1 MNLGGDSER
10 PRFLTDEN
18 FSLRIVA
25 GLRDV
30 CPRMDLVTIQDTTL
44 LHAPDP
50 LILEYARDQNRLLL
64 SHDVQTMPQHFATF
78 FSGAREKH
86 SPGVILI
93 AQTAP
98 VGMAIQWLL
107 EVWEA
112 TRHDEWRDR
121 LAFLPE

>member
-1 MNLGGDSER
+1 MKLGGDGER

-30 CPRMDLVTIQDTTL
+30 CPRMDLVTIQAAGM
-44 LHAPDP
+44 LHTPDA
-50 LILEYARDQNRLLL
+50 LELEYAREQDRILL
-64 SHDVQTMPQHFATF
+64 SHDVQTMPQHFARF
-78 FSGAREKH
+78 YADALNKQ
-86 SPGVILI
+86 SPGLILV
-93 AQTAP
+93 AQLAP
-98 VGMAIQWLL
+98 VGAAIQWLQ
-107 EVWEA
+107 EIWEA